1 MKCIILAGGYGTR
14 LAEETQTKP
23 KPMVK
28 IGRYPILWH
37 IMKLYAHHGINDF
50 IICLGYKGF
59 VIKNY
64 LKKNFVNSK
73 NKKIHYYK
81 DKDNNWKITCVNT
94 GIKTNTGGRLLKLN
108 KIIKKNEDFCFT
120 YGDGLTNVN
129 IRKAITF
136 FKKTKKIA
144 CVTAAEPPA
153 KYGVLKIKNNL
164 VTNFTEKIDNKK
176 IWINGGFFIFNSEI
190 FNFIKDFNTSL
201 EFSVLPK
208 LVKKKQLCSY
218 KHYGYWQSM
227 DTLRDKMELDKMWR
241 RNEAPWKIWK
251 K

>member
-28 IGRYPILWH
+28 IGGHPILWH
-37 IMKLYAHHGINDF
+37 IMKFYSHYGINDF

-59 VIKNY
+59 IIRNY
-64 LKKNFVNSK
+64 LKKNLVKSK
-73 NKKIHYYK
+73 NNKFHYYH

-108 KIIKKNEDFCFT
+108 KIIKQNENFCFT

-129 IRKAITF
+129 INKAVKFFEKNRKIAAITA
-136 FKKTKKIA
+136 IR
-144 CVTAAEPPA
+144 PPA
-153 KYGVLKIKNNL
+153 KYGVLKIKKNL
-164 VTNFTEKIDNKK
+164 VTEFTEKIDNKK

-208 LVKKKQLCSY
+208 LVKKKQLNSY

-227 DTLRDKMELDKMWR
+227 DTLRDKMELEKLWR
-241 RNEAPWKIWK
+241 SNKAPWKIWK

>member
-1 MKCIILAGGYGTR
+1 MKCVILAGGYGTR

-28 IGRYPILWH
+28 IGNKPIIWH
-37 IMKLYAHHGINDF
+37 IMKFYSHYGVNDF

-64 LKKNFVNSK
+64 LKKNLIKSK
-73 NKKIHYYK
+73 NKKINYYY
-81 DKDNNWKITCVNT
+81 DKNNNWKITCVNT

-108 KIIKKNEDFCFT
+108 KIIKENENFCFT

-129 IRKAITF
+129 INKALKL
-136 FKKTKKIA
+136 FKKKKRIA
-144 CVTAAEPPA
+144 TVTAIKPPA
-153 KYGVLKIKNNL
+153 KYGVLKITKDL
-164 VTNFTEKIDNKK
+164 VTGFTEKIDNKK
-176 IWINGGFFIFNSEI
+176 LWINGGYFIFNGEI
-190 FNFIKDFNTSL
+190 FNYIKDFNTSL

-208 LVKKKQLCSY
+208 LVRKKKLYSY
-218 KHYGYWQSM
+218 KHKGYWQSM
-227 DTLRDKMELDKMWR
+227 DTLRDKIELNNIWR
-241 RNEAPWKIWK
+241 TNKAPWKIWK